1 MVTICICLCVLG
13 CRKGESVSVQAAPE
27 GSSVPES
34 SSVSESSSIT
44 EASSTEEVVVEAFP
58 EGNLDYSRML
68 PEPETSDAASFQNPV
83 ASDNAGE
90 SVIPGLRP
98 LDQYKTK
105 YKTQRQDLPK
115 PKVTPPAL
123 QEKPNSAPETPKQ
136 ETMKTAAS
144 AKKLT
149 VSSWGPA
156 GQVPAGLER
165 TEFYVEFSLP
175 VKKMTALEDQKT
187 INREGKKI
195 LTITPEIP
203 GNYHWKGT
211 SCLVFEAD
219 EDLPPGVSY
228 TLSVNPKL
236 KAVTG
241 EALSGDITFT
251 TNTAPLNL
259 LSYNPGATPQKPY
272 YYYNSYGGLPK
283 EDAKHVMLVFNYY
296 LSIEELYSTVSLHTL
311 GKKLNYSAA
320 GDFDRAKARVSKDG
334 RKTSKFF
341 LTINDS
347 LEDNSYVNIKY
358 SDKNGSVISSV
369 EYKTLIPFELL
380 YTDRGNY
387 GRSISFK
394 FNQPVDEKTVLNA
407 IKVNGKPIDSDQFY
421 CSSWDNCL
429 HLYSLDVKPGEQA
442 EIQVLDSLKNE
453 YGFNLSDSQSFTLT
467 GKDYPG
473 YARFLDSGS
482 AIMEAQFP
490 HKLVFEY
497 MNATRGSYS
506 LSSPVKSDSFS
517 VDTSHRN
524 TRQFVEIDLDPYLV
538 KGRGSVDFNAFIP
551 ASYLNYEGVEDE
563 QKYENRLNIQVTDL
577 AATVR
582 YGVNKAVVMVR
593 SMEKN
598 LPVAGADVRIINKK
612 TNDLYFETQAVKT
625 DKNGKAVI
633 RFTPEQ
639 QEKLTGSKSTSWYYD
654 WNRGDVFV
662 EVKTA
667 DDQVLF
673 RPDGHSTWSS
683 GVNSGYL
690 YDALRTFKKTYIFC
704 DRGVYKPGETI
715 TFKGIDRNRRLGKF
729 TPYTGNYTIKLMKQS
744 WQDSKVYESLS
755 GTTSEAG
762 GFHGSF
768 VLPADL
774 KPDEYCLSYSRPG
787 EGGDR
792 KMYFTVAYFEPVKFQ
807 ASSAIVNKVLCAGDI
822 IRANVEASY
831 LAGGSLAG
839 ATYYSTW
846 YKEAARFNPTT
857 AALKDYTFGIYDN
870 YESRTEV
877 ASSNGSLDSSGKLTL
892 SCVTGN
898 DRKGI
903 PYNYRV
909 ETYITDISNQ
919 RISTTTSKMVH
930 PALYY
935 IGLAKPKN
943 IIGFAKSGQ
952 KQEFPYVLAGTDE
965 TILPDTR
972 NVAGNLEYK
981 LSREYWTYS
990 YQNSVNSS
998 IYSRWEKHIDV
1009 EQTGTVKAA
1018 SKGTISVIPKQAG
1031 WYTLRVSG
1039 TDSKGSQAVSDYCFY
1054 VTGSG
1059 ASWYS
1064 SDSASMRLTPDQ
1076 TMYNPGDTAHVLME
1090 SALPAG
1096 DYLVTVERDGIYT
1109 EEVYHFDEPC
1119 NVIDVKIANEY
1130 VPVVYLSVSTYSA
1143 RQGEPKH
1150 KYGETDLDKPK
1161 CYYGVT
1167 SLFVNPQVK
1176 AFSIKAKLDKKK
1188 YRPGDTAVLT
1198 LTATKGGK
1206 PVAGAEL
1213 TALAADRAVLDLI
1226 NYHIPNP
1233 IDYFYDTYDFPLR
1246 VKGGDSR
1253 YYIMDPVTYSIKD
1266 LQGGDANSSKDGDE
1280 EMKERKDFRP
1290 TAFFEPLLVTD
1301 KKGKATCTFKVPDNL
1316 TTFRLTAVGVK
1327 DELLAIHEGEFQV
1340 QNPLNVQ
1347 AVQPRRLRVRDTA
1360 ECGVI
1365 VTNLE
1370 DKAHEVTVD
1379 VEVRKPQQRSA
1390 DTASGLITVAGAA
1403 SIDGKTSHTV
1413 KVEAGRTS
1421 VIYFDVAAEAA
1432 GNVDLVYKV
1441 TSDSFKEKLVSKIL
1455 IEKTYCI
1462 EKVALTGSTGYVDKG
1477 KVNATEY
1484 FQIPGFAEDG
1494 VGFLKLTL
1502 DATRLGLLG
1511 GAVNYVF
1518 DYPYGCMEQQSS
1530 RIIPLV
1536 AFDSYID
1543 VFGLDNRISD
1553 TRSLVKSYFADWK
1566 NVQHSNGGFPYWPD
1580 GKYESYYVSVR
1591 IAHIYAMAL
1600 NRGYT
1605 PEELAIDID
1614 KLKRYLVNYC
1624 NEPYNSPY
1632 TQAYACYVFSLLKDS
1647 GLDSRLSALAST
1659 AKNNLDVAAY
1669 LGLAWVNKGT
1679 SEGMAKAREYMQFI
1693 RRYMRP
1699 ELRSVDITQPGNS
1712 RYDWYWYR
1720 SPVSQVATILQL
1732 FVTVNPEDTMVDRLL
1747 YSLLQ
1752 SQRKGYWQSTAT
1764 TARVLEAIYTL
1775 IKERKLDT
1783 TDFVAKAEIISKEII
1798 SGSFKGTAAKP
1809 VEGSADFNSD
1819 ILKDL
1824 PRDTDIK
1831 LDFTAKGTGTLYYT
1845 AELAYAL
1852 PDELQTW
1859 RNEGFDVSFNLS
1871 ALKGGKT
1878 VSTDSMLVPLESGVT
1893 YKAKVTLY
1901 STKDR
1906 DHVALRVPIPS
1917 GAEVLDSTFVTSGSE
1932 AVSSSSSDDGWYWW
1946 EAPSAQYI
1954 LDNEVQY
1961 FWDEFNKGSITV
1973 EFTFRA
1979 ARRGVYP
1986 VTPVLAECMY
1996 EPEIFGRSN
2005 GYLYTI
2011 K

>member
-1 MVTICICLCVLG
+1 MVTVCISLCVLG
-13 CRKGESVSVQAAPE
+13 CRKEEPVSSQN
-27 GSSVPES
+27 VPES
-34 SSVSESSSIT
+34 SVSEATVSP
-44 EASSTEEVVVEAFP
+44 VEPFP
-58 EGNLDYSRML
+58 EGNLDYSRKL
-68 PEPETSDAASFQNPV
+68 PEPETSDDTSIQNPKV
-83 ASDNAGE
+83 SENAGE

-105 YKTQRQDLPK
+105 YLTQRQELPN
-115 PKVTPPAL
+115 PMQAHQEAAGADTPDA
-123 QEKPNSAPETPKQ
+123 KQ
-136 ETMKTAAS
+136 EPVKAAS

-156 GQVPAGLER
+156 IQVPAGLEK

-175 VKKMTALEDQKT
+175 VKKMTALKDQKA
-187 INREGKKI
+187 INKEGKNI
-195 LTITPEIP
+195 LTITPEVP

-211 SCLVFEAD
+211 SLLVFEAE
-219 EDLPPGVSY
+219 EDLSPGVAY

-241 EALSGDITFT
+241 EALSGESSFT
-251 TNTAPLNL
+251 THSAPLQL
-259 LSYNPGATPQKPY
+259 AAYNPGATPQNPY
-272 YYYNSYGGLPK
+272 YYYNKDGGIPK
-283 EDAKHVMLVFNYY
+283 DHAKHVMLVFNYY
-296 LSIEELYSTVSLHTL
+296 LSQEELYSSVSLSSL
-311 GKKLNYSAA
+311 GKKLKYSAT
-320 GDFDRAKARVSKDG
+320 GDFDRVKARVSKDG
-334 RKTSKFF
+334 RKTSKYF
-341 LTINDS
+341 LTISDP
-347 LEDNSYVNIKY
+347 LEDNTFVNIEY
-358 SDKNGSVISSV
+358 SDREGRFISSAG
-369 EYKTLIPFELL
+369 YKTLVFFELV
-380 YTDRGNY
+380 DIEKGSY
-387 GRSISFK
+387 GRSITFG
-394 FNQPVDEKTVLNA
+394 FNQPVDEHTVLNS
-407 IKVNGKPIDSDQFY
+407 IKVKGKSIDSEQYY
-421 CSSWDNCL
+421 CSSWNNSI
-429 HLYSLDVKPGEQA
+429 HLFSLDIKPGEEA
-442 EIQVLDSLKNE
+442 EIQVLDSLKNT
-453 YGFNLSDSQSFTLT
+453 YGFNLSASKTITLV

-473 YARFLDSGS
+473 YVRFLDSGS

-490 HKLVFEY
+490 HKFMFEY
-497 MNATRGSYS
+497 MNATGGSYS
-506 LSSPVKSDSFS
+506 LSSPVKSDYFQ
-517 VDTSHRN
+517 VDTTSRN

-538 KGRGSVDFNAFIP
+538 KGRGSVDFNADIP
-551 ASYLNYEGVEDE
+551 AFYLNSDGYERDY
-563 QKYENRLNIQVTDL
+563 KYDNKLNIQVTDL

-593 SMEKN
+593 SMENN
-598 LPVAGADVRIINKK
+598 LPVSGADVRIIQKNSI
-612 TNDLYFETQAVKT
+612 YGFETQAVKT

-639 QEKLTGSKSTSWYYD
+639 QDKLTKAKSSSWWD
-654 WNRGDVFV
+654 DENRTDFFV
-662 EVKTA
+662 EVKST

-673 RPDGHSTWSS
+673 RPNGHSTWSS

-690 YDALRTFKKTYIFC
+690 YDALRTFPKTYMFC

-715 TFKGIDRNRRLGKF
+715 TFKGIDRNRKLGKF
-729 TPYTGNYTIKLMKQS
+729 TSYIGNYTIKLMKQS
-744 WQDSKVYESLS
+744 WQDSKVFETLS

-768 VLPADL
+768 ALPADL
-774 KPDEYCLSYSRPG
+774 KPGEYCLSYSRPG
-787 EGGDR
+787 EDGDR
-792 KMYFTVAYFEPVKFQ
+792 KLYFTVAYFEPVKFQ
-807 ASSAIVNKVLCAGDI
+807 ATSAIVNKVLYAGDSI
-822 IRANVEASY
+822 QANVEASY

-846 YKEAARFNPTT
+846 YKEPDRFNPTS
-857 AALKDYTFGIYDN
+857 AALKNYTFGIYDN

-877 ASSNGSLDSSGKLTL
+877 ASNNGSLESNGKLTL

-898 DRKGI
+898 NRKGI
-903 PYNYRV
+903 PYTYRV

-919 RISTTTSKMVH
+919 RISTSTSKMVH

-935 IGLAKPKN
+935 IGLAKPEN
-943 IIGFAKSGQ
+943 LIGFAKSGQ
-952 KQEFPYVLAGTDE
+952 KLVFPYVLAGADE
-965 TILPDTR
+965 TIIPDTR
-972 NVAGNLEYK
+972 NVAGELEYK
-981 LSREYWTYS
+981 LSREYWTYN

-998 IYSRWEKHIDV
+998 IYSRWEKHLDV
-1009 EQTGTVKAA
+1009 EQTGTVKAS
-1018 SKGTISVIPKQAG
+1018 SKGTLSLTPKHAG

-1039 TDSKGSQAVSDYCFY
+1039 IDSKGSQAVSDYCFY
-1054 VTGSG
+1054 VTGSD
-1059 ASWYS
+1059 ATWYS

-1109 EEVYHFDEPC
+1109 EDIYHFDEPC
-1119 NVIDVKIANEY
+1119 NVIDVKIAGEY

-1143 RQGEPKH
+1143 RQGMPKH

-1176 AFSIKAKLDKKK
+1176 AFSIKAELDKKK

-1206 PVAGAEL
+1206 PVVGAEL

-1347 AVQPRRLRVRDTA
+1347 AVQPRRLRVRDMA
-1360 ECGVI
+1360 ECGI
-1365 VTNLE
+1365 MVTNME
-1370 DKAHEVTVD
+1370 DIAQEVTVD

-1421 VIYFDVAAEAA
+1421 VVYFDVAAEKA
-1432 GNVDLVYKV
+1432 GNVELVYKV

-1455 IEKTYCI
+1455 IEKSYCI
-1462 EKVALTGSTGYVDKG
+1462 EKVALTGSTEYVDKG
-1477 KVNATEY
+1477 KVTSTEY

-1494 VGFLKLTL
+1494 VGSLKVTL

-1553 TRSLVKSYFADWK
+1553 THSLVKSYFADWK

-1605 PEELAIDID
+1605 PEELAINID
-1614 KLKRYLVNYC
+1614 KLKRYLINYYS
-1624 NEPYNSPY
+1624 EPYNSPY

-1647 GLDSRLSALAST
+1647 GLDNRLNALSSE
-1659 AKNNLDVAAY
+1659 AKKNLDVAAY
-1669 LGLAWVNKGT
+1669 LGLAWANKGT
-1679 SEGMAKAREYMQFI
+1679 DEGKAKAREYMQFI
-1693 RRYMRP
+1693 RSYMRP
-1699 ELRSVDITQPGNS
+1699 EMRSVDITQPANRLS
-1712 RYDWYWYR
+1712 DWYWYC
-1720 SPVSQVATILQL
+1720 SPVSQVASILQL
-1732 FVTVNPEDTMVDRLL
+1732 FVTVRPEDTMVDRLL

-1798 SGSFKGTAAKP
+1798 SGSFKGVAAKP
-1809 VEGSADFNSD
+1809 VEGSADFDSGL
-1819 ILKDL
+1819 LKAL

-1831 LDFTAKGTGTLYYT
+1831 LDFTAEGTGTLYYT

-1852 PDELQTW
+1852 PDEFQTW
-1859 RNEGFDVSFNLS
+1859 RNEGFDVTLNLS
-1871 ALKGGKT
+1871 ELKSGKT
-1878 VSTDSMLVPLESGVT
+1878 VSTDNMLVPLESGVT
-1893 YKAKVTLY
+1893 YKARVKLY
-1901 STKDR
+1901 SSKER

-1932 AVSSSSSDDGWYWW
+1932 AISRSTSDDWYWW
-1946 EAPSAQYI
+1946 KNPDAQYI
-1954 LDNEVQY
+1954 YDNEVQY

>member
-1 MVTICICLCVLG
+1 MVLVCICLCVLG
-13 CRKGESVSVQAAPE
+13 CKRGEPVSGQAAPE
-27 GSSVPES
+27 GDSVIET
-34 SSVSESSSIT
+34 SSVSEDSSVT
-44 EASSTEEVVVEAFP
+44 ETSSVEEAAIEPFP
-58 EGNLDYSRML
+58 EGKLDYSRML
-68 PEPETSDAASFQNPV
+68 PESDTADDYSHVNPV
-83 ASDNAGE
+83 ASDSAGE

-105 YKTQRQDLPK
+105 YLAQRQDLPK
-115 PKVTPPAL
+115 PKAAAPVQK
-123 QEKPNSAPETPKQ
+123 QEKPKVAPETLKQ

-144 AKKLT
+144 VKKLT
-149 VSSWGPA
+149 VSSWGPE
-156 GQVPAGLER
+156 GQIPIELER

-175 VKKMTALEDQKT
+175 VKKMTALKDQKT
-187 INREGKKI
+187 INKEGNKI

-211 SCLVFEAD
+211 SCLVFETE
-219 EDLPPGVSY
+219 EDLSPGTAY

-241 EALSGDITFT
+241 ETLSGDSTFT
-251 TNTAPLNL
+251 TRTVPLKL
-259 LSYNPGATPQKPY
+259 LSYNPGATSQNPY
-272 YYYNSYGGLPK
+272 YHYNKEGGIPK
-283 EDAKHVMLVFNYY
+283 DHAKHVMLIFNYY
-296 LSIEELYSTVSLHTL
+296 LSQEELYSSVSLFNNVQ
-311 GKKLNYSAA
+311 KLNYSAA
-320 GDFDRAKARVSKDG
+320 GDFNREKAHVSKDG
-334 RKTSKFF
+334 RKTSKYF
-341 LTINDS
+341 LTINDP
-347 LEDNSYVNIKY
+347 LEDDTFVDIKCYDKARNIIA
-358 SDKNGSVISSV
+358 SAT
-369 EYKTLIPFELL
+369 YKTLIPFELL
-380 YTDRGNY
+380 GIERGRY
-387 GRSISFK
+387 GRSISFH

-407 IKVNGKPIDSDQFY
+407 IKVKGKPIDSDQFY
-421 CSSWDNCL
+421 CSSWDNIL
-429 HLYSLDVKPGEQA
+429 QLQNLDVKPGEEA
-442 EIQVLDSLKNE
+442 EVQVLESLKNE
-453 YGFNLSDSQSFTLT
+453 YGFNLSSSHSYTLW

-473 YARFLDSGS
+473 YARFLDSGP

-497 MNATRGSYS
+497 MNANIGSYS

-517 VDTSHRN
+517 IDTSSRN

-538 KGRGSVDFNAFIP
+538 KGRGNIDFNAYINT
-551 ASYLNYEGVEDE
+551 SCLNYKGEVEDD
-563 QKYENRLNIQVTDL
+563 KHENNLNLQVTDL

-598 LPVAGADVRIINKK
+598 LPVAGADVRIIYKK
-612 TNDLYFETQAVKT
+612 KNDLYFETHAVKT

-633 RFTPEQ
+633 CFTPEQ
-639 QEKLTGSKSTSWYYD
+639 QEKLSGSKSTSWYD

-662 EVKTA
+662 EVKSA

-673 RPDGHSTWSS
+673 RPNGHSTWSS

-690 YDALRTFKKTYIFC
+690 YDALRSFPKTYIFC

-729 TPYTGNYTIKLMKQS
+729 TSYKGNYTIKLMKQS
-744 WQDSKVYESLS
+744 WPDSTVYETLS
-755 GTTSEAG
+755 GTTSSAG

-774 KPDEYCLSYSRPG
+774 KPDEYCLSYSRSG
-787 EGGDR
+787 EEGER
-792 KMYFTVAYFEPVKFQ
+792 KLYFTVAYFEPVKFQ
-807 ASSAIVNKVLCAGDI
+807 ASSAIVNKVLYAGDSI
-822 IRANVEASY
+822 QANVEASY

-846 YKEAARFNPTT
+846 YKEPDRFNPTA
-857 AALKDYTFGIYDN
+857 AALQNYTFGIYDN

-877 ASSNGSLDSSGKLTL
+877 ASSNGSLESNGKLTL

-909 ETYITDISNQ
+909 ETYVTDVSNQ
-919 RISTTTSKMVH
+919 RISTSASKMVH

-943 IIGFAKSGQ
+943 INGYAKSGQ
-952 KQEFPYVLAGTDE
+952 KLNFPYVLAGADE

-972 NVAGNLEYK
+972 NVAGELEYK
-981 LSREYWTYS
+981 LSREYWTYN

-998 IYSRWEKHIDV
+998 IYSRWEKHLDV
-1009 EQTGTVKAA
+1009 EQAGTVKAS
-1018 SKGTISVIPKQAG
+1018 SKGTISLTPKQAG

-1109 EEVYHFDEPC
+1109 EEIYHFDEPC

-1143 RQGEPKH
+1143 RQGVPKH

-1167 SLFVNPQVK
+1167 SLFVNPEVK
-1176 AFSIKAKLDKKK
+1176 AFSIKAELDKKK

-1253 YYIMDPVTYSIKD
+1253 YYLMDPVTYSIKD

-1290 TAFFEPLLVTD
+1290 TAFFEPLMVTD

-1370 DKAHEVTVD
+1370 DKAQEVTVD

-1403 SIDGKTSHTV
+1403 SIDGKASHTV

-1432 GNVDLVYKV
+1432 GNVELVYKV

-1477 KVNATEY
+1477 KISATEY

-1494 VGFLKLTL
+1494 VGSLKVTL

-1553 TRSLVKSYFADWK
+1553 IRSLVKSYFADWK
-1566 NVQHSNGGFPYWPD
+1566 NVQHSNGGFPYWPE

-1605 PEELAIDID
+1605 SEELSIDID
-1614 KLKRYLVNYC
+1614 KLKRYLINYY
-1624 NEPYNSPY
+1624 NEPYNSSY

-1647 GLDSRLSALAST
+1647 GLDNHLNVLDSD

-1669 LGLAWVNKGT
+1669 LGLAWANKGT
-1679 SEGMAKAREYMQFI
+1679 AEGMVKAREYMQFI

-1699 ELRSVDITQPGNS
+1699 ELRSVDISQPGNS
-1712 RYDWYWYR
+1712 RYGWYWYC
-1720 SPVSQVATILQL
+1720 SPVSQIATILQL

-1752 SQRKGYWQSTAT
+1752 RQRKGYWQSTAT

-1783 TDFVAKAEIISKEII
+1783 TDFVAKAEIISKEIL
-1798 SGSFKGTAAKP
+1798 SGSFKGVTAKP
-1809 VEGSADFNSD
+1809 VESSADFNSD

-1831 LDFTAKGTGTLYYT
+1831 LDFTAEGTGTLYYT

-1859 RNEGFDVSFNLS
+1859 RNEGFDVSFDLS
-1871 ALKGGKT
+1871 ELKGGKT
-1878 VSTDSMLVPLESGVT
+1878 VSTDSMMVPLESGMT

-1932 AVSSSSSDDGWYWW
+1932 AISKSTSDDGWWW

-1961 FWDEFNKGSITV
+1961 FWDEFNKGAITV